1 VLRTPAP
8 LNSALGVIRRACM
21 TSDHQNPWTILGII
35 LVTTF
40 SATALTYYLIAR
52 SSHLSRGDACDGAKN
67 YPIEVNL
74 HFERIRVNDAL
85 ELLAGFSCN
94 EFRTNDFSERY
105 IKTDFTNQP
114 WDEVVTKICHEN
126 SLACWTEAGKLYGSK
141 RESVLQRLS
150 RLARMI
156 LRKL

>member
-1 VLRTPAP
+1 
-8 LNSALGVIRRACM
+8 M
-21 TSDHQNPWTILGII
+21 TSDHQNTWMILGTI

-40 SATALTYYLIAR
+40 CATALTYYLIAR
-52 SSHLSRGDACDGAKN
+52 SSHLSRGEACDGATN

-74 HFERIRVNDAL
+74 HFEKIRVNDAL

-105 IKTDFTNQP
+105 IKTDFTNES

-126 SLACWTEAGKLYGSK
+126 SLTCWTEAGKLYGSK
-141 RESVLQRLS
+141 GESALQQLS
-150 RLARMI
+150 RLARLI
-156 LRKL
+156 FQKL